1 MTAINTTILNVDEKA
16 HGYAKIY
23 AALLRDELQ
32 RKRAYAS
39 IVALYSLIGHLE
51 KTDNDIQKSMTLFRN
66 PVLNEQYE
74 IADVYVNNWHIDVR
88 VVTEGNGFLV
98 PKAHLDNDI
107 VPDFYAVVRMD
118 NQLKTAELLG
128 FADTA
133 VLKKEP
139 FDYHYYAVSFDELIS
154 YEKFLSKVER
164 VKLTDFSDQ
173 EHEFFRANY
182 LSLMDEELDPS
193 TKNKLIKHLFE
204 CSQCRTEFCCFTGF
218 EMVSCNMGK
227 YPNLFHDQT
236 LDIIGA
242 QAVDSEKYKGKEET
256 IYITDEP
263 EEEVLSEE
271 KDEKEEPSQEQDSA
285 EETPVLEKEELKEE
299 TVSDILD
306 ELFSADEDIIEQEIE
321 EEKPVNIEPQPIL
334 SESGELEIIEK
345 NEPLEII
352 DEPVQYSEIATEGSD
367 LEVISDNSEDML
379 SEDSNEVVLIESEPI
394 EFAEE
399 ELEIKPSEEI
409 EILEEETP
417 TETITE
423 ESVQKVIVD
432 YDEFGEPIYSYIT
445 NVAQDEV
452 SHIEPVEDDIDILNE
467 EFETYP
473 LGDDDVLSDINN
485 GSARPIE
492 YVQNDEAIE
501 ILEEVKDVEESDD
514 VFIEIK
520 EEAEDDVIDDSLM
533 EEEIQVIDEIIDD
546 IDDDFDEE
554 NIVVYKDEEEDKV
567 EEITEIVEEQISDD
581 DIVFKDDEIESTPEE
596 KVEEYIDDEIVDIND
611 DVMPVEEE
619 VISETKTED
628 VQDEVVE
635 YDVADDSDENKEDY
649 EEYSEEDENEEYED
663 DEDTVDIPEE
673 NVAKPAGKKNLLIV
687 SALLIFALV
696 GCGVGAFLF
705 FKNSNQNAVSS
716 QTPVPT
722 ENNVEVSTEPQVKDM
737 FGASAEGGLEV
748 PQEDIS
754 AGTEEVS
761 TVEGELLP
769 PPPPME
775 QPEEVQASEDVQN
788 QENQNYETRNQE
800 VQNTNAADVSTS
812 IANAFS
818 PTTNTVTLRAVNWLC
833 SPQLFSD
840 STFTAYMQN
849 LDNILK
855 LNLKKNILD
864 VTESPANN
872 TITVKMAVSND
883 GNLNRVLISDSS
895 GSEQVDNIVLQSINE
910 TFEGEKS
917 PILTD
922 SPQKADVYYLKVVI
936 KL

>member
-1 MTAINTTILNVDEKA
+1 MGEIYKMTAINTTILNVDEKA

-23 AALLRDELQ
+23 ASLLKDELQ

-51 KTDNDIQKSMTLFRN
+51 KTDNDVQKSMTLFRN

-88 VVTEGNGFLV
+88 VVTDGNGFLV
-98 PKAHLDNDI
+98 PKSHLDNDI

-139 FDYHYYAVSFDELIS
+139 FDYHYYAVSFDELIP

-164 VKLTDFSDQ
+164 VKLTDFSEQ

-193 TKNKLIKHLFE
+193 TKNKIIKHLFE
-204 CSQCRTEFCCFTGF
+204 CAQCRTEFCCFTGF

-242 QAVDSEKYKGKEET
+242 QAVDSEKYIGKEET
-256 IYITDEP
+256 IYITDDP
-263 EEEVLSEE
+263 EEELIKEE
-271 KDEKEEPSQEQDSA
+271 HEEKEEQSEQK
-285 EETPVLEKEELKEE
+285 EETEQVPELEKEELKEE

-306 ELFSADEDIIEQEIE
+306 ELFSIDEEIIETESS
-321 EEKPVNIEPQPIL
+321 EEKPVNIEPQPII
-334 SESGELEIIEK
+334 SESGDLEIIEK
-345 NEPLEII
+345 NETLEIL
-352 DEPVQYSEIATEGSD
+352 DEEVTFSELEKESSD
-367 LEVISDNSEDML
+367 LEVIADDSSDML
-379 SEDSNEVVLIESEPI
+379 SEDSNEVVLIESSPI
-394 EFAEE
+394 EFNDED
-399 ELEIKPSEEI
+399 LEIKPSEEVEII
-409 EILEEETP
+409 EDETP
-417 TETITE
+417 ENTNVE
-423 ESVQKVIVD
+423 ENVQKVIVD

-452 SHIEPVEDDIDILNE
+452 SHIEPIDEDIDILNE

-473 LGDDDVLSDINN
+473 IDENKDDLSDINN
-485 GSARPIE
+485 GAARPIE
-492 YVQNDEAIE
+492 YVQNDETIE
-501 ILEEVKDVEESDD
+501 IFEDEQEEESL
-514 VFIEIK
+514 VEIK
-520 EEAEDDVIDDSLM
+520 EESDNDILEDLSV
-533 EEEIQVIDEIIDD
+533 EEEIQIDDEIIDD
-546 IDDDFDEE
+546 SDDENFIVYKDDEVDNTKAEQVSDDDDYIVFKEDELDDVSDE
-554 NIVVYKDEEEDKV
+554 KFEEYKDEEPV
-567 EEITEIVEEQISDD
+567 
-581 DIVFKDDEIESTPEE
+581 
-596 KVEEYIDDEIVDIND
+596 VDIND
-611 DVMPVEEE
+611 DIWEVDDEQVPDNMADE
-619 VISETKTED
+619 VIED
-628 VQDEVVE
+628 FE
-635 YDVADDSDENKEDY
+635 
-649 EEYSEEDENEEYED
+649 EEDESDNVEQPVDEDGETSENEYVEDVESISDEEYED
-663 DEDTVDIPEE
+663 DEEEEDDDTVEIPEE
-673 NVAKPAGKKNLLIV
+673 NVAKSSGKKNLLII

-696 GCGVGAFLF
+696 GCGIGAFLF
-705 FKNSNQNAVSS
+705 FKNSNQNSAPT
-716 QTPVPT
+716 QTPVPS
-722 ENNVEVSTEPQVKDM
+722 ENNIETSAEPQINDMFEAAEEGTVEVTQNN
-737 FGASAEGGLEV
+737 AEEI
-748 PQEDIS
+748 P
-754 AGTEEVS
+754 

-775 QPEEVQASEDVQN
+775 QPEEVQVTEEAPS
-788 QENQNYETRNQE
+788 QE
-800 VQNTNAADVSTS
+800 VQNSTPADVSTS

-833 SPQLFSD
+833 APQLFSD
-840 STFTAYMQN
+840 ATFNAYMRN

-855 LNLKKNILD
+855 LNLRKNILD
-864 VTESPANN
+864 VSESPTNN
-872 TITVKMAVSND
+872 TITVKMAVDND
-883 GNLNRVLISDSS
+883 GNLNRVVISESS

-917 PILTD
+917 PILND
-922 SPQKADVYYLKVVI
+922 SPQRADVYYLKVVI